1 MNITSAMA
9 SMLFTNASSSTS
21 TVDFSFLTQN
31 TSTGTTANVGSVK
44 SALVNAEKNEAQQLA
59 QAAKDPQVQ
68 KDLARYEKVVKNAK
82 TIDDVKRFY
91 EAKVPM
97 NRGCRTQDVMKAVL
111 YLIEQAYET
120 GQAVPVTGGQVMLN

>member
-1 MNITSAMA
+1 MTMNITSAMA

-31 TSTGTTANVGSVK
+31 SSTGTTANVGSVK

-68 KDLARYEKVVKNAK
+68 KDLARYE
-82 TIDDVKRFY
+82 RS
-91 EAKVPM
+91 
-97 NRGCRTQDVMKAVL
+97 
-111 YLIEQAYET
+111 
-120 GQAVPVTGGQVMLN
+120 